1 MRVNCF
7 RLDTYRPSETEASF
21 SGSSLSESQK
31 NSLVGRSW
39 LVQLT
44 SKMDK
49 LFVEHHGPLVSDF
62 DKKDATNKRLAQ
74 KITRACS
81 CPESIAELFTK
92 TRLLMR
98 LRDYNLPINNAAMNC
113 SNQSYTKYY
122 G

>member
-1 MRVNCF
+1 MNCF
-7 RLDTYRPSETEASF
+7 RLETYRPSEIEATF
-21 SGSSLSESQK
+21 AGSSLSETQR
-31 NSLVGRSW
+31 NSLAGRSW

-44 SKMDK
+44 AKMEK
-49 LFVEHHGPLVSDF
+49 LFVQHHGPLVSDF
-62 DKKDATNKRLAQ
+62 DKNDATNKRLALT
-74 KITRACS
+74 ITRACS
-81 CPESIAELFTK
+81 CPESVAELFAK